1 MYTYE
6 QRMAAVKLYIKYYH
20 KSAQKS
26 QILLIVTSMQSSQM
40 KNGSQI

>member
-20 KSAQKS
+20 KGRFGSEELNC
-26 QILLIVTSMQSSQM
+26 LLFVETA
-40 KNGSQI
+40 